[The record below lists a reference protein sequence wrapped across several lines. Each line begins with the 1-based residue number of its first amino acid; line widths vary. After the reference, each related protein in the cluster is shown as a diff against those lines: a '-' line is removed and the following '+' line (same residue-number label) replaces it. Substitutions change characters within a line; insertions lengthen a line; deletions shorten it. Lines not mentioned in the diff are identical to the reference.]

1 MWRFRMRVLL
11 AACGLAL
18 AGGVLGEVGGAR
30 ATSLCTPGVA
40 GKTAC
45 LYTQGG
51 PSSSSIRLGVGNS
64 PSGYSTITGVDV
76 DCARSVFGVTTISVE
91 VLADGTSAAS
101 VPVPVELP
109 TACPALP

>member
-1 MWRFRMRVLL
+1 MWRFRRRVLL
-11 AACGLAL
+11 AACGLVL
-18 AGGVLGEVGGAR
+18 TGGVFGAVGGAQ

-64 PSGYSTITGVDV
+64 PSGYDTITGVDV
-76 DCARSVFGVTTISVE
+76 HCARSIFGVTSISVE
-91 VLADGTSAAS
+91 VLADGASAAS

-109 TACPALP
+109 AACPAIP